1 MNAKKVVLTIAGIGG
16 TIITGLLI
24 KSGLSSKQAAT
35 VQQIIPEPEKCF
47 SGVPLSKLTELAKQI
62 YHGLYCTI
70 DQCGFLVFHYKSNRG
85 HQTFHTQ
92 MILDDAGKLVN
103 LGGHYPG
110 QWWSGAD
117 EFAKKANELFQF
129 KKG

>member
-1 MNAKKVVLTIAGIGG
+1 M
-16 TIITGLLI
+16 
-24 KSGLSSKQAAT
+24 
-35 VQQIIPEPEKCF
+35 
-47 SGVPLSKLTELAKQI
+47 AKQI

-70 DQCGFLVFHYKSNRG
+70 DQWGFLVFHYKSNRG
-85 HQTFHTQ
+85 HQTFHAQ
-92 MILDDAGKLVN
+92 MTLDDAGKLVN